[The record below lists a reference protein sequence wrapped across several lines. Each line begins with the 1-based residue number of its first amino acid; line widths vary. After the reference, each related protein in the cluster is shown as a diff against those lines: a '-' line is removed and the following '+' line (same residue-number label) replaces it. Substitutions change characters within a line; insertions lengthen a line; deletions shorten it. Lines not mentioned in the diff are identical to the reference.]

1 MKKVTQEQL
10 DAAYDAVNDG
20 YNAVSDAQSSAST
33 IQYVFDWGDYGYRLA
48 EDLQYH
54 LRLAE
59 QILADLGD
67 LLDRDA
73 DDDESDDE

>member
-1 MKKVTQEQL
+1 MTDEKR
-10 DAAYDAVNDG
+10 DAAIDAVNDC
-20 YNAVSDAQSSAST
+20 YDAINGAQQWAWDL
-33 IQYVFDWGDYGYRLA
+33 QRAFNWNEYGYRLA

-67 LLDRDA
+67 RLEGV
-73 DDDESDDE
+73 DEDEDSDEE